1 MAANAH
7 GDAVS
12 AGGRRPGGALE
23 AEVLAVLRKAA
34 PRALTP
40 GEVRTA
46 LGGALSYSTVV
57 TTLSRL
63 HDKDVLVRT
72 PRGRAFAYTPAADEP
87 GLAAR
92 KMRQVLENE
101 PDREAV
107 LSRFVDDL
115 AAGEEQLLRRLLGAD
130 LDPGQYPGQ

>member
-1 MAANAH
+1 MTPNAH
-7 GDAVS
+7 GGAGS
-12 AGGRRPGGALE
+12 PGGRRAGGALE
-23 AEVLAVLRKAA
+23 SEILAVLRETA
-34 PRALTP
+34 PQALTP

-63 HDKDVLVRT
+63 HDKDVLTRT
-72 PRGRAFAYTPAADEP
+72 PRGRAFAYAPADDEP

-92 KMRQVLENE
+92 KMRHVLENE

-115 AAGEEQLLRRLLGAD
+115 TTGDEQLLRRLLGAD
-130 LDPGQYPGQ
+130 LDPGQ

>member
-1 MAANAH
+1 MSANAH
-7 GDAVS
+7 S
-12 AGGRRPGGALE
+12 AAGSTGGRRAGGALE

-34 PRALTP
+34 PQALTP

-46 LGGALSYSTVV
+46 LGGSLSYSTVV

-63 HDKDVLVRT
+63 HDKNVLART

-107 LSRFVDDL
+107 LARFVDDL
-115 AAGEEQLLRRLLGAD
+115 ATGDEQLLRRLLDAD
-130 LDPGQYPGQ
+130 LDLGQ

>member
-1 MAANAH
+1 MPVNAH
-7 GDAVS
+7 SPAGS
-12 AGGRRPGGALE
+12 PGGRRAGGALA

-34 PRALTP
+34 PQALTP
-40 GEVRTA
+40 AEVRTA
-46 LGGALSYSTVV
+46 LGDALSYSTVV

-63 HDKDVLVRT
+63 HDKDVLTRT
-72 PRGRAFAYTPAADEP
+72 PRGRAFAYSPADEP

-107 LSRFVDDL
+107 LARFVDDL
-115 AAGEEQLLRRLLGAD
+115 AAVDEQLLRRLLGAD
-130 LDPGQYPGQ
+130 LDAGQ

>member
-1 MAANAH
+1 MPANAH
-7 GDAVS
+7 S
-12 AGGRRPGGALE
+12 AAGSPGGRRAGGALE
-23 AEVLAVLRKAA
+23 AEVLTVLRNAA
-34 PRALTP
+34 PQALTP
-40 GEVRTA
+40 GEVRAA

-63 HDKDVLVRT
+63 HDKNVLTRT

-107 LSRFVDDL
+107 LARFVDDL
-115 AAGEEQLLRRLLGAD
+115 AAGDEQLLRRLLGAD
-130 LDPGQYPGQ
+130 LDPGQ